1 MIHIIPGY
9 NNVQMDAQ
17 VNLSSL
23 RFMLQDEIVEL
34 EEESYFLTQ
43 QAYNAKT
50 TADSDRFAE
59 MAEMTRAQ
67 IKVAMEKLQAMD

>member
-1 MIHIIPGY
+1 MIRIIPGY

-17 VNLSSL
+17 VNMSSL
-23 RFMLQDEIVEL
+23 RFMIQDEIVEL

-50 TADSDRFAE
+50 TVESDRFAE
-59 MAEMTRAQ
+59 MAAKAQAQ
-67 IKVAMEKLQAMD
+67 IKVAMEKLLALD

>member
-1 MIHIIPGY
+1 MIRIIPGY

-50 TADSDRFAE
+50 TVESDRFAE
-59 MAEMTRAQ
+59 MAAMTRAQ
-67 IKVAMEKLQAMD
+67 IKVAMEKLQAMN